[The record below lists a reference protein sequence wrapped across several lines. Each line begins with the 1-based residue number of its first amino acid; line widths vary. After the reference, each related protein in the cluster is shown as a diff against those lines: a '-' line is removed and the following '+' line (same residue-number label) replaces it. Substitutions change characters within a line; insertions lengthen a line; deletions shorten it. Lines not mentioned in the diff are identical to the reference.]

1 MNLTRIG
8 GALLAVALPFAVTG
22 VASASPHT
30 SFTLTVSSPDGDLEV
45 VELQCDPPGG
55 SHPNAKSACMEL
67 HRAHGDFDALAD
79 HQEPA
84 SCTMEYRPVTAEA
97 HGTWHGQPADWT
109 HDFGNDCTLR
119 TATGSVFH
127 F

>member
-8 GALLAVALPFAVTG
+8 GALLAVALPFVVTG
-22 VASASPHT
+22 VAGASPHT
-30 SFTLTVSSPDGDLEV
+30 SLTLTISSPDGVEKV
-45 VELQCDPPGG
+45 VELECDPAGG
-55 SHPNAKSACMEL
+55 SHPNAKSACREL
-67 HRAHGDFDALAD
+67 HRAQGDFEELAD
-79 HQEPA
+79 HQPA
-84 SCTMEYRPVTAEA
+84 ESCTMEYRPVTAEA
-97 HGTWHGQPADWT
+97 HGTWLGNPADWT

>member
-22 VASASPHT
+22 VASASTCT
-30 SFTLTVSSPDGDLEV
+30 SLTLTVSSPDGVAEV
-45 VELQCDPPGG
+45 VELECDPPGG
-55 SHPNAKSACMEL
+55 SHPNAKSACAEL
-67 HRAHGDFDALAD
+67 HRAQGDFDELAD
-79 HQEPA
+79 HQPPA

-109 HDFGNDCTLR
+109 REFGNGCTLR
-119 TATGSVFH
+119 TATGSVFR